1 MKTMD
6 IRLKHKDIT
15 RAGTDSFEGKS
26 VNNSLDIEFESFDST
41 PMQVEDKID
50 EVSENVVDKI
60 KNFRRKFLT
69 RISKLVSKP

>member
-1 MKTMD
+1 MD

-50 EVSENVVDKI
+50 EVSEDVVDKI

>member
-50 EVSENVVDKI
+50 EVSEDVVDKI